1 MMMPAS
7 AIGHDIR
14 RMNMARA
21 QKVSYFAMQVPN
33 RVGEAG
39 RILAGLAKAGI
50 NLLAFTGF
58 PDGQRSQVDFVP
70 ANPKTF
76 LAVARGMKLRLRE
89 KKTGFLIR
97 GTDQRG
103 AIARI
108 MSKLAVAKINV
119 TAVDAVCAGG
129 GRFGAILWVKQK
141 DVSRASRALGA

>member
-1 MMMPAS
+1 
-7 AIGHDIR
+7 
-14 RMNMARA
+14 MARA

-58 PDGQRSQVDFVP
+58 PSGRRAQMDFIP
-70 ANPKTF
+70 ANPATF
-76 LAVARGMKLRLRE
+76 LAVARGMKLRLRDR
-89 KKTGFLIR
+89 KTAFLIQ

-103 AIARI
+103 AIAKI
-108 MSKLAVAKINV
+108 TSKLATAKINV
-119 TAVDAVCAGG
+119 TAVDAVCAGA

-141 DVSRASRALGA
+141 DVNRAARALGV

>member
-33 RVGEAG
+33 RAGEAG

-58 PDGQRSQVDFVP
+58 PSGRRAQMDFIP
-70 ANPKTF
+70 ANPSTF
-76 LAVARGMKLRLRE
+76 LAVARGMKLRLRDR
-89 KKTGFLIR
+89 KTAFLIQ

-108 MSKLAVAKINV
+108 TSKLATAKINV
-119 TAVDAVCAGG
+119 TAVDAVCAGA

-141 DVSRASRALGA
+141 DVNRAARALGA